1 MPLCVPS
8 EHSPPYPIW
17 QFLIVSVGS
26 LALSTP
32 YLAVILGLII
42 AAWIQAARSLSGQFE
57 EAMEKNKA

>member
-1 MPLCVPS
+1 MF
-8 EHSPPYPIW
+8 PIW

-57 EAMEKNKA
+57 EAMEKHKA

>member
-1 MPLCVPS
+1 MCPLS
-8 EHSPPYPIW
+8 TLLRIPIW

-57 EAMEKNKA
+57 ESMEKNKA

>member
-1 MPLCVPS
+1 ML
-8 EHSPPYPIW
+8 PIW